1 MNHLMQSI
9 YENTIFLA
17 EFFLIVVI
25 IFLIAYLFERY
36 IGKVGK
42 ILTTQ
47 KLSIIGLFSA
57 ISFILML
64 FEISLPFAPAF
75 YKIDISEAPVLI
87 ISLAYGP
94 VAGVLTEFCKI
105 LLKLLIRST
114 STAFVGEL
122 ANFIIGCSL
131 ILPASF
137 LYMIRLTKKIA
148 ISGVVLG
155 TVIMTMFGSLFNA
168 IYLLPTFSKMY
179 GMPLDQIVAMG
190 TSLNPMIDS
199 ISTLVLFCV
208 VPFNVIKGVLVSGI
222 TIGLYK
228 KLSVILKST

>member
-137 LYMIRLTKKIA
+137 LYMIRRTKKIA

>member
-131 ILPASF
+131 ILPVSF
-137 LYMIRLTKKIA
+137 LYMIKRTKKMA

-155 TVIMTMFGSLFNA
+155 TVIMTIFGSLFNA

-179 GMPLDQIVAMG
+179 GIPLDQIVAMG